1 MTRPCVPASHRE
13 GVLGVREI
21 VMGLI
26 GVLLAYLLWLV
37 LRWMRLSRK
46 GSRKDSRKRP
56 LFAEPTLS
64 PALETLLPGDPEPAA
79 VRRNALREEAR
90 AADRD
95 DDEADDEAE
104 DDAPVELYTRPR
116 PPAEPAP
123 PAVSPVPFD
132 ALLEMRQTRHH
143 VDALAQE
150 IESLKQELVQLRQE
164 LTDMRAASRVSP
176 QYGEAVSLARR
187 GLDAQAIAERCGISV
202 SEAELVR
209 SLLSLS
215 PSGD

>member
-37 LRWMRLSRK
+37 LRWMRLL
-46 GSRKDSRKRP
+46 RKDSRKRP

-64 PALETLLPGDPEPAA
+64 PAPETLLPDDPEPAA

-90 AADRD
+90 ATDRD
-95 DDEADDEAE
+95 DDEAD

-123 PAVSPVPFD
+123 SAASPVPFD

-150 IESLKQELVQLRQE
+150 IESLKQELTQLRQE